1 MLVTIAPNAMHTFNM
16 TVDGE
21 TRFYK
26 VRRIR

>member
-1 MLVTIAPNAMHTFNM
+1 LLVTIAPGAMHTFTM

-21 TRFYK
+21 SRIYK